1 MSDMRGRRFA
11 ASLFFAG
18 LLALGACRESGGE
31 GEYFQTAGKIVVF
44 NHRVARATF
53 LVNLKPLK
61 PVGEGQTAV
70 ATFENPAGGE
80 PIVVRQKIWPRQQMT
95 TIETP
100 GLRCI
105 VKDKPY
111 QVSINIEG
119 PDGTVMQTIK
129 TKMISSEDQSLLPD
143 APLVVGPFYDPNPEL
158 AGRPSGK
165 LDRTN
170 EAGCQALARSGC
182 SDSDGSDVRCG

>member
-1 MSDMRGRRFA
+1 MPELRTMHLIATLFVA
-11 ASLFFAG
+11 A
-18 LLALGACRESGGE
+18 LLVLGGCRDSGGE
-31 GEYFQTAGKIVVF
+31 GEYFETAGKLVVF

-53 LVNLKPLK
+53 LINLKPLK

-70 ATFENPAGGE
+70 ATFENPAGGA

-100 GLRCI
+100 GVRCI

-129 TKMISSEDQSLLPD
+129 TKMISSEDQNLLPD

-158 AGRPSGK
+158 AGRPGGK
-165 LDRTN
+165 LDVN
-170 EAGCQALARSGC
+170 NKAGCPG
-182 SDSDGSDVRCG
+182 GG